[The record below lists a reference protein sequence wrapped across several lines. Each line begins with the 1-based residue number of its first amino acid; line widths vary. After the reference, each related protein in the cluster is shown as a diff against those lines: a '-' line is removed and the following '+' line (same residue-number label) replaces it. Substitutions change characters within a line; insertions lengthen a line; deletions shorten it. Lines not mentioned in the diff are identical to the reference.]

1 LSRAYLPRDGAAC
14 YVLRDPPVSPP
25 TTPLDCP
32 CACMLCGDEG
42 SGERL
47 VAVRRCGHVLC
58 GDCVASHAKA
68 RVESHPGNPVRTHM
82 PEASGVCGPTCLRVS
97 FSRLNNPLQSQ
108 SGTHSFRV
116 MRAVSAGDVSA
127 VSRQDR
133 LGADHDAAAGP
144 GARGTHVHPPHRHPK
159 VRFYISFCM

>member
-1 LSRAYLPRDGAAC
+1 MSAHSTAFGSSVFDLLCLPTLQDREETLSRAYLPRDGAAC

-25 TTPLDCP
+25 TTHLDCP

-68 RVESHPGNPVRTHM
+68 RVESHPGNPVRTH
-82 PEASGVCGPTCLRVS
+82 A
-97 FSRLNNPLQSQ
+97 
-108 SGTHSFRV
+108 
-116 MRAVSAGDVSA
+116 
-127 VSRQDR
+127 
-133 LGADHDAAAGP
+133 
-144 GARGTHVHPPHRHPK
+144 
-159 VRFYISFCM
+159 